1 MVLGTKTREESWRDT
16 KLMLTKCPV
25 GGQRGTAT
33 IAGSRSVPLPSPRQ
47 VRVSVPPISNR
58 IHAVHSIGYPYR
70 EAAHAMWGHGVAD
83 PGAGASDGDF
93 FHRTRGK
100 TTSTFASL
108 RSEAHPHGIS
118 ILLRLLIL
126 YPFPVLYPSHRG
138 QFFSVFLV
146 PHLFTPCPS
155 SRQLQCPST
164 SAAASLLGQQSFAFP
179 SCHFS
184 SPVLLRRLDGT
195 SSFVSFRLDYDVY
208 RQSTNRYPL
217 NHPM

>member
-1 MVLGTKTREESWRDT
+1 
-16 KLMLTKCPV
+16 
-25 GGQRGTAT
+25 
-33 IAGSRSVPLPSPRQ
+33 
-47 VRVSVPPISNR
+47 
-58 IHAVHSIGYPYR
+58 
-70 EAAHAMWGHGVAD
+70 MWGHGVAD